1 MKSTFHGLISW
12 HDIDAERISG
22 WQYMLIETSNTKK
35 QIEKRLEGERGKE
48 QNILKLW
55 DYKDVTY
62 I

>member
-1 MKSTFHGLISW
+1 
-12 HDIDAERISG
+12 
-22 WQYMLIETSNTKK
+22 MLIETSNTKK